1 VADKIVFFTELA
13 EHRSL
18 CPRAWMIIGNF
29 NMILRALEK
38 NNDRLD
44 RNTMARFREFAST
57 QELREVYM
65 HGRLYTWSNE

>member
-1 VADKIVFFTELA
+1 
-13 EHRSL
+13 
-18 CPRAWMIIGNF
+18 MIISDF
-29 NMILRALEK
+29 NMILRASEK

-57 QELREVYM
+57 QELRDVYM